1 MEMDTKLK
9 NADDLRFPTASKS
22 RSPRAAVD
30 TGRGTIIATAEMDAP
45 PERVFRALTTKEV
58 ERCWGHPEF
67 YHQKNWKGDFR
78 RTGRRERGPR
88 GS

>member
-45 PERVFRALTTKEV
+45 PERVFRA
-58 ERCWGHPEF
+58 
-67 YHQKNWKGDFR
+67 
-78 RTGRRERGPR
+78 
-88 GS
+88 